1 MKLILSIYLLL
12 SQGLF
17 DDNNNDLI
25 IEIEKSL
32 MATCCYSGTVYDHGN
47 KEMENNIA
55 QMVSSGKSRKEII
68 SFYTEQYGERVL
80 AIPKKEG
87 FNMLAWI
94 APMLIG
100 VLGISIITIYV
111 NSKNEE
117 IQTTSIK
124 DDEKIPFNEKIETEL
139 QSLDK

>member
-1 MKLILSIYLLL
+1 MKLILSIYLLV

-17 DDNNNDLI
+17 DDNKNDLI

-80 AIPKKEG
+80 AIPKREG
-87 FNMLAWI
+87 FNLLAWI

-100 VLGISIITIYV
+100 ILGISIITIYV

-124 DDEKIPFNEKIETEL
+124 EDEKIPFNEKIETEL

>member
-17 DDNNNDLI
+17 DDNKNDLI

-80 AIPKKEG
+80 AIPKREG
-87 FNMLAWI
+87 FNLLAWI

-100 VLGISIITIYV
+100 ILGISIITIYV
-111 NSKNEE
+111 NSRNEE

-124 DDEKIPFNEKIETEL
+124 EDEKIPFNEKIETEL

>member
-1 MKLILSIYLLL
+1 MP
-12 SQGLF
+12 
-17 DDNNNDLI
+17 DW
-25 IEIEKSL
+25 
-32 MATCCYSGTVYDHGN
+32 
-47 KEMENNIA
+47 NIA

-111 NSKNEE
+111 NSKNGE
-117 IQTTSIK
+117 IRTTSIK

>member
-1 MKLILSIYLLL
+1 MKLILSIYLLF

-117 IQTTSIK
+117 IRTTSIK

>member
-17 DDNNNDLI
+17 DDNKNDLI

-80 AIPKKEG
+80 AIPKREG
-87 FNMLAWI
+87 FNLLAWI

-100 VLGISIITIYV
+100 ILGISIITIYV

-124 DDEKIPFNEKIETEL
+124 EDEKIPFNEKIETEL

>member
-17 DDNNNDLI
+17 DDNKNDLI

-80 AIPKKEG
+80 AIPKREG
-87 FNMLAWI
+87 FNLLAWI

-100 VLGISIITIYV
+100 ILGVSIITIYV

-124 DDEKIPFNEKIETEL
+124 EDEKIPFNEKIETEL

>member
-17 DDNNNDLI
+17 DDNKNDLI

-55 QMVSSGKSRKEII
+55 QMVSSGKSREEII

-100 VLGISIITIYV
+100 VLGISIITIYI
-111 NSKNEE
+111 NSKNEK
-117 IQTTSIK
+117 IPTTSIK

>member
-117 IQTTSIK
+117 IRTTSIK

>member
-100 VLGISIITIYV
+100 GLGISIITIYV

-117 IQTTSIK
+117 IRTTSIK